1 MRYLLLALLAACA
14 NTNDIEITD
23 SGTDVP
29 TDTDVAP
36 EAADTLLTRTR
47 RNGPPGNF
55 GVIKIPPGWMSTYF
69 GMTCVVVRGG
79 TCGGGLCD
87 GLACGTDTAAY
98 NQKADCSREVYC
110 VDKTSGNATCV
121 PPERR
126 IGGEY
131 PIPPTQRTGPQQ
143 PC

>member
-1 MRYLLLALLAACA
+1 MRTLILLTAFACS
-14 NTNDIEITD
+14 TNEDLTVTD
-23 SGTDVP
+23 SGT
-29 TDTDVAP
+29 TDEITDVAP
-36 EAADTLLTRTR
+36 EADLDAAGRTR

-69 GMTCVVVRGG
+69 GMTCPVITGG

-87 GLACGTDTAAY
+87 GLGCGTDTAAF

-110 VDKTSGNATCV
+110 VDQRTGSATCV

-131 PIPPTQRTGPQQ
+131 PIPPTRRTSPEQ